1 MKKLVLLISL
11 LALPFFLYADN
22 YDSAASNSVLSSLHM
37 GHFDDIQSQAVS
49 GALELRTYA
58 RMIAGIGALCCLLVA
73 MWSVWVK
80 SNSTNSEEMWS
91 FAFRAAAVFLLI
103 VCFDV
108 VPLFIDACVSP
119 LEGATAALKEEAVV
133 EYNNK
138 VDEFSKL
145 FFSLKDESEV
155 EAEVV
160 QKGVFGKLLAIVG
173 GIFNIIDR
181 VFSFSGVQQMVNW
194 AINEALIT
202 LLQMLAKAVVV
213 CLHVFALIAKVILI
227 ILGPLVFALSMFPYF
242 RDSIRIWLCRYI
254 NLCLYIPIC
263 NIIGYVLQY
272 VYINIFFTPAIEA
285 LKNGGGASMAE
296 VASSRGF
303 MLLFFFV
310 AIIMYCMVPRLAG
323 WVIDGQGNG
332 LIGSAVGNIAG
343 VAARYGSGAAGAAA
357 GASASVK

>member
-1 MKKLVLLISL
+1 MKKFVFLIFF
-11 LALPFFLYADN
+11 LALPFLLYAD
-22 YDSAASNSVLSSLHM
+22 SSASNSVLSSLHM
-37 GHFDDIQSQAVS
+37 GHFDDIQEQAVE

-80 SNSTNSEEMWS
+80 SDSTRSDEMWG
-91 FAFRAAAVFLLI
+91 FAFRAAGVFLLI

-119 LEGATAALKEEAVV
+119 LEGATAALKEEAVA
-133 EYNNK
+133 EYNSK
-138 VDEFSKL
+138 VNEFSKL
-145 FFSLKDESEV
+145 FFSVKDEKAVNDEV
-155 EAEVV
+155 LEFS
-160 QKGVFGKLLAIVG
+160 FGKLMSIIG
-173 GIFNIIDR
+173 GILNIMDR

-202 LLQMLAKAVVV
+202 LLQMLAQAVVV
-213 CLHVFALIAKVILI
+213 CLHVFSLIAKVVLI

-285 LKNGGGASMAE
+285 LKSGKTADMMAI
-296 VASSRGF
+296 ASSRGF

-310 AIIMYCMVPRLAG
+310 AIIMYCMVPKLAG

-332 LIGSAVGNIAG
+332 LIGSAVGNVAG

-357 GASASVK
+357 GASKSIK